1 MHANDRSRLA
11 FKLRYAARHPNR
23 IVPHARRVA
32 RDAVLR
38 LKSPDHVSYYRA
50 VMRAGTARSD
60 EAAVGGRT
68 FAYKGT
74 IEITTRPPQRPGLPA
89 GQ

>member
-1 MHANDRSRLA
+1 MSEARASRAKKWAEGLA
-11 FKLRYAARHPNR
+11 KARERMSNASDIVVEGTLNR
-23 IVPHARRVA
+23 MVGMTLE
-32 RDAVLR
+32 AV
-38 LKSPDHVSYYRA
+38 
-50 VMRAGTARSD
+50 GC